1 VQITDESDNC
11 LAQAFSMLEQWKLFD
26 KADEIQTLGNAAV
39 YKTSVVV
46 YLMLYQRMSGSHSLK
61 EAVEYFF
68 NNAPIT
74 PNSNRRLRERSL
86 SLETGSYSA
95 ARKRLSVDLVNWLQT
110 QVSDSIIRTTA
121 PSFKSRRVFLIDGTI
136 LSAAP
141 TPVLQ
146 KAFPPNTNQYGEG
159 VWPMIQ
165 LVTAHE
171 LSSGAALPPEIGPQN
186 GPNAIGETL
195 LAEGLIARLP
205 PESTVMADS
214 AFGIFHVA
222 FKAREHGHNFVFRLT
237 STRFNSHIKQAELV
251 SENEGVRTYRLTWRP
266 SKRECSSHPL
276 LPKDAS
282 LEVRIIATKI
292 GEEWLYLITDINATN
307 GELKS
312 LYFERYDIE
321 VDIRNIK
328 VVLKAE
334 HFYCKSVEMLHK
346 EIGMAMVAYNL
357 TTQLRRLAA
366 AKAKR
371 LPRDLSFTG
380 VWIVYRHQL
389 QNILF
394 TNAKD
399 LQQALSNAIDRAS
412 KHKLPNRPGRSFPR
426 EAYKRRPKSTHFK
439 TRKRKENPEEDD
451 TQS

>member
-1 VQITDESDNC
+1 
-11 LAQAFSMLEQWKLFD
+11 
-26 KADEIQTLGNAAV
+26 
-39 YKTSVVV
+39 
-46 YLMLYQRMSGSHSLK
+46 
-61 EAVEYFF
+61 
-68 NNAPIT
+68 
-74 PNSNRRLRERSL
+74 
-86 SLETGSYSA
+86 
-95 ARKRLSVDLVNWLQT
+95 
-110 QVSDSIIRTTA
+110 
-121 PSFKSRRVFLIDGTI
+121 
-136 LSAAP
+136 
-141 TPVLQ
+141 
-146 KAFPPNTNQYGEG
+146 
-159 VWPMIQ
+159 
-165 LVTAHE
+165 
-171 LSSGAALPPEIGPQN
+171 
-186 GPNAIGETL
+186 
-195 LAEGLIARLP
+195 
-205 PESTVMADS
+205 
-214 AFGIFHVA
+214 
-222 FKAREHGHNFVFRLT
+222 
-237 STRFNSHIKQAELV
+237 
-251 SENEGVRTYRLTWRP
+251 
-266 SKRECSSHPL
+266 L

>member
-1 VQITDESDNC
+1 MQMTDESDNC
-11 LAQAFSMLEQWKLFD
+11 LAQALSMLDQWNLID
-26 KADEIQTLGNAAV
+26 KADEIQPLGNAAV
-39 YKTSVVV
+39 CKTSVLV
-46 YLMLYQRMSGSHSLK
+46 YLMLYQRMSGNRSLK

-74 PNSNRRLRERSL
+74 PNSNRRIRERSL
-86 SLETGSYSA
+86 DLESGSYSA
-95 ARKRLSVDLVNWLQT
+95 ASKRLSVDLVNWLQT
-110 QVSDSIIRTTA
+110 QVFDSIIRTTT

-141 TPVLQ
+141 TPSLK
-146 KAFPPNTNQYGEG
+146 KAFPPSTNQRG
-159 VWPMIQ
+159 VKVLPMIQ

-237 STRFNSHIKQAELV
+237 SARFESHLKQAELV
-251 SENEGVRTYRLTWRP
+251 GESEEFRTYRLTWRP
-266 SKRECSSHPL
+266 SKKECASHPL

-292 GEEWLYLITDINATN
+292 GEEWHYLITDINAMN

-312 LYFERYDIE
+312 LYIERHDIE

-328 VVLKAE
+328 MVLKAE
-334 HFYCKSVEMLHK
+334 HFYCMSLEMLHK
-346 EIGMAMVAYNL
+346 EIGVAMVAYNL

-371 LPRDLSFTG
+371 SPQELSFTG
-380 VWIVYRHQL
+380 VWVVYRHQL
-389 QNILF
+389 QNVRF

-412 KHKLPNRPGRSFPR
+412 KNKLPNRPGRRS
-426 EAYKRRPKSTHFK
+426 S
-439 TRKRKENPEEDD
+439 
-451 TQS
+451 Q